1 VTIGRIR
8 TPIFHRGR
16 TFSRNHMIDPD
27 HIVLSLTARVG
38 HARESSPIPAWLHR
52 PGRSSL
58 GGLLPH
64 RDRRLNPL
72 AVVRSA
78 PLPPE
83 TTHARN
89 ANRWGPPT

>member
-8 TPIFHRGR
+8 TPIFRGR

-38 HARESSPIPAWLHR
+38 HARESSADTSVASPTWTVITGRPRASPGPA
-52 PGRSSL
+52 PEPPPD
-58 GGLLPH
+58 GGQE
-64 RDRRLNPL
+64 RT
-72 AVVRSA
+72 AA
-78 PLPPE
+78 PE

-89 ANRWGPPT
+89 ANRWRPPT